1 MEGNERMMPAPDG
14 EQEMNG
20 QPPEREASAKEKKKK
35 NKPLIEKWIFFA
47 CAIISIVAV
56 AAIVVFILINSIPA
70 FAEIGFF
77 NFIFGTEWYPN
88 GYSSSLG
95 NASEVFGILP
105 MIVCSICV
113 TLFSLLCGGI
123 LGVCSALFVVYWCPK
138 KMKKTVEQLINVFAG
153 IPSVIYGFFG
163 LVMIV
168 PMLRSIAGNG
178 FGIMACTLVLMLMI
192 LPTIANMS
200 KNALESV
207 PASYYEGAMAL
218 GMTKEQAIFTVM
230 LPAAKSGIISGLIM
244 GMGRAVGEAMA
255 VALVAGGSPSFP
267 HGLFSNI
274 RTMTS
279 SIALEM
285 GYAYGLQ
292 RNALIA
298 TGLVLLVF
306 VLILNFVISRI
317 NRDKDSSGDKRKKVR
332 AGAASTDAGTKGDSI
347 VRSVAAVATANTGA
361 TIGDLMSGSITRTV
375 PEYKKKGLFSLIAK
389 YACFVVAA
397 FAGACLVL
405 IVGFILINGLP
416 NLAAVFNPGAPGDL
430 GTPHLVQFGNALF
443 GTVVL
448 IVLTLV
454 IALPL
459 GVCAA
464 VYLHEYAKP
473 GSKIV
478 KAIRLFNDTLGG
490 VPSIVFGLFGNIVF
504 VEMMGMSQCIL
515 AGTLTMVLV
524 ILPTIIRSVEE
535 SLIAVPD
542 SLREASLALGASK
555 LQTIWK
561 VVIPQALA
569 GILTATVLSIGRI
582 VGESAAL
589 IYTMGGSRS
598 FLPEG
603 LVGRGNAS
611 CTLTV
616 YMYSLA
622 SDGQEI
628 GVAYGIAI
636 ILLFI
641 VALVYVGLGL
651 IEYFSKKEK
660 GQKKHKEK
668 IKPPEVTA

>member
-1 MEGNERMMPAPDG
+1 MTENENILTAPDG
-14 EQEMNG
+14 E
-20 QPPEREASAKEKKKK
+20 REVGGKTPDEEKLVKRRKRGGK
-35 NKPLIEKWIFFA
+35 ILVEKWIFFA
-47 CAIISIVAV
+47 CALISILAV

-70 FAEIGFF
+70 LAEIGVLK
-77 NFIFGTEWYPN
+77 FIFGTEWYPN
-88 GYSSSLG
+88 GYHFEVDPATGEMISN

-105 MIVCSICV
+105 MIVCSIIV
-113 TLFSLLCGGI
+113 TLLSLLCGGV
-123 LGVCSALFVVYWCPK
+123 LGVSSALFVVYWCHERFK
-138 KMKKTVEQLINVFAG
+138 KVVVQLINVFAG

-163 LVMIV
+163 LVFII
-168 PMLRSIAGNG
+168 PILRSFAGNG
-178 FGIMACTLVLMLMI
+178 FGIMACMLVLMLMI
-192 LPTIANMS
+192 LPTIASMS

-207 PASYYEGAMAL
+207 PANYFEGAIAL

-244 GMGRAVGEAMA
+244 GTGRAVGEAMA
-255 VALVAGGSPSFP
+255 VALVCGGSPSFP
-267 HGLFSNI
+267 DGLFSNI

-285 GYAYGLQ
+285 SYASGIQ

-298 TGLVLLVF
+298 TGLVLLIF
-306 VLILNFVISRI
+306 VLILNFIISRI
-317 NRDKDSSGDKRKKVR
+317 NRDNNGGGKPGKSRSRGRAKTDGGAVMCVAGDAAGSAACVVSR
-332 AGAASTDAGTKGDSI
+332 AT
-347 VRSVAAVATANTGA
+347 AVA
-361 TIGDLMSGSITRTV
+361 V
-375 PEYKKKGLFSLIAK
+375 PEYRKKGLFSNIAK
-389 YACFVVAA
+389 YACYFFTC
-397 FAGACLVL
+397 FAGVCLVVL
-405 IVGFILINGLP
+405 VGFILVNGLP
-416 NLAAVFNPGAPGDL
+416 NLASVFDVGAPGQL
-430 GTPHLVQFGNALF
+430 GVSNIVQFGNALF
-443 GTVVL
+443 GTLVL
-448 IVLTLV
+448 IVLTLA

-459 GVCAA
+459 GICAA

-504 VEMMGMSQCIL
+504 VVTLGMSNCIL
-515 AGTLTMVLV
+515 AGTFTMVLI

-542 SLREASLALGASK
+542 SLREASLALGATK
-555 LQTIWK
+555 FRTIWK
-561 VVIPQALA
+561 VVLPQALA
-569 GILTATVLSIGRI
+569 GILTAAVLSIGRI

-589 IYTMGGSRS
+589 IYTMGSTRA
-598 FLPEG
+598 FLPTG

-616 YMYSLA
+616 YMYILA

-628 GVAYGIAI
+628 GVAYGIAV

-651 IEYFSKKEK
+651 IEYFGKKEK
-660 GQKKHKEK
+660 GAKKCKEK
-668 IKPPEVTA
+668 IKPAV

>member
-1 MEGNERMMPAPDG
+1 MTENENVIPASEGGQELGGRSPENESPATPRRKG
-14 EQEMNG
+14 G
-20 QPPEREASAKEKKKK
+20 KV
-35 NKPLIEKWIFFA
+35 LVEKWIFFA
-47 CAIISIVAV
+47 CALISIVAV

-70 FAEIGFF
+70 FTEIGFF
-77 NFIFGTEWYPN
+77 EFIFGTYWYPK
-88 GYSSSLG
+88 GYSSALG

-123 LGVCSALFVVYWCPK
+123 LGVCSALFLVFWCPQ

-168 PMLRSIAGNG
+168 PMLRSVAGNG
-178 FGIMACTLVLMLMI
+178 FGILACTLVLMLMI
-192 LPTIANMS
+192 LPTIASMS

-207 PASYYEGAMAL
+207 PASYYEGAVAL
-218 GMTKEQAIFTVM
+218 GMTKEQAVFTVM

-267 HGLFSNI
+267 DGLFSNI

-306 VLILNFVISRI
+306 VLVLNFAISRI
-317 NRDKDSSGDKRKKVR
+317 NKSRDSAGGGKRKAAVSAERKG
-332 AGAASTDAGTKGDSI
+332 GAVK
-347 VRSVAAVATANTGA
+347 SVAAEVAAGGM
-361 TIGDLMSGSITRTV
+361 TIGALMSGASSHRSI
-375 PEYKKKGLFSLIAK
+375 EYKKKGLFSIVAK
-389 YACFVVAA
+389 YACFVVTA

-416 NLAAVFNPGAPGDL
+416 NLAQAFSAGQPGDL
-430 GTPHLVQFGNALF
+430 GVPHIVQLGNALF
-443 GTVVL
+443 GTIVL
-448 IVLTLV
+448 ILLTLV

-459 GVCAA
+459 GICAA

-515 AGTLTMVLV
+515 AGTFTMVLI

-561 VVIPQALA
+561 VVLPQALA

-589 IYTMGGSRS
+589 IYTMGSSRS
-598 FLPEG
+598 FLPTG
-603 LVGRGNAS
+603 LTGRGNAS

-616 YMYSLA
+616 YMYMLA

-641 VALVYVGLGL
+641 VALVYIGLGL

-660 GQKKHKEK
+660 GQKKNKEK
-668 IKPPEVTA
+668 IKTPEVTA